1 MSNDSATSG
10 DKAISSSAHWPQ
22 EQCFASFKH
31 CLPVC
36 RDTVYSA
43 FFGAFRED
51 IKVKRESAAIKNLK
65 TIFDA
70 TFELASHG
78 GFDAM
83 SLRDLSQ
90 ATGISMGGLYNY
102 IRSKDKLA
110 QMVNDFLSQH
120 LAPLAY
126 SLNLESGSPRQRL
139 ATRLRIYIYMGSL
152 FRPWYR
158 FVYMESKSMA
168 RQQRDQAK
176 QFDLVDTAKLKE
188 LIEEGIAAGEMQ
200 CANTEL
206 TASAL
211 LALIQDWYLKS
222 WKYKQ
227 NDTTTDDYASFLVS
241 LMDKLLASNDQ
252 HTRDQSGYNVHS
264 GKNNQ

>member
-1 MSNDSATSG
+1 MMSEHSATNSQPP
-10 DKAISSSAHWPQ
+10 WPQ
-22 EQCFASFKH
+22 EQCFRSFKH

-36 RDTVYSA
+36 RESVYGE
-43 FFGAFRED
+43 FFDAFRGD

-70 TFELASHG
+70 TFELASKG

-126 SLNLESGSPRQRL
+126 SLNQESGSPRQRL

-188 LIEEGIAAGEMQ
+188 LIEEGVRAGEMY
-200 CANTEL
+200 CSNTEL

-227 NDTTTDDYASFLVS
+227 NDTSTDDYANFLVS
-241 LMDKLLASNDQ
+241 LTDKLLANNDQ
-252 HTRDQSGYNVHS
+252 HTGDQSGYNAHS
-264 GKNNQ
+264 GKNNL

>member
-1 MSNDSATSG
+1 MMNDEQAN
-10 DKAISSSAHWPQ
+10 WPQ

-36 RDTVYSA
+36 RESVYSE
-43 FFGAFRED
+43 FFEAFRED
-51 IKVKRESAAIKNLK
+51 IKVKRESAAVKNLK
-65 TIFDA
+65 IIFDA
-70 TFELASHG
+70 TFELASKG

-90 ATGISMGGLYNY
+90 STGISMGGLYNY
-102 IRSKDKLA
+102 IRSKDMLA
-110 QMVNDFLSQH
+110 QMVNDFLSQR

-176 QFDLVDTAKLKE
+176 QFDLIDTAKLKE
-188 LIEEGIAAGEMQ
+188 LIEEGVAAGEMH
-200 CANTEL
+200 CSNSEL

-227 NDTTTDDYASFLVS
+227 NETSTDDYANFLVS
-241 LMDKLLASNDQ
+241 LMDKLLADNDQ
-252 HTRDQSGYNVHS
+252 QTHDQTGYNDHS

>member
-1 MSNDSATSG
+1 MNDNPAN
-10 DKAISSSAHWPQ
+10 WPQ
-22 EQCFASFKH
+22 EQSFASFKQ

-36 RDTVYSA
+36 RESVYNA
-43 FFGAFRED
+43 FFEAFRED
-51 IKVKRESAAIKNLK
+51 IKVKRESAAVKNLK
-65 TIFDA
+65 IIFDA
-70 TFELASHG
+70 TFDLASKS

-90 ATGISMGGLYNY
+90 STGISMGGLYNY
-102 IRSKDKLA
+102 IRSKDMLA
-110 QMVNDFLSQH
+110 QMVNDFLSQR
-120 LAPLAY
+120 LAPLAH
-126 SLNLESGSPRQRL
+126 SLDLSNGSPKQRL
-139 ATRLRIYIYMGSL
+139 ATRLRIYIYMSSL

-176 QFDLVDTAKLKE
+176 QFDLVDTAELKE
-188 LIEEGIAAGEMQ
+188 IIEEGVTAGEMA
-200 CANTEL
+200 CVNSEL

-222 WKYKQ
+222 WKYKH
-227 NDTTTDDYASFLVS
+227 NETSTDDYANFLVS
-241 LMDKLLASNDQ
+241 LMDKLLANNDQ
-252 HTRDQSGYNVHS
+252 HSNDQSGYNVRS